1 MQSAMTS
8 FDIAAIVDELDNRLK
23 GAKVIN
29 VYHLPEANAVFL
41 RLRLSGMTDLLV
53 LQAARRMCCTD
64 FAIRMPEKPSQFAM
78 DLRRRLAGGIVE
90 GISQIGFDRIA
101 SIKLKVGQTHLELLV
116 EMMPR
121 GNILL
126 NEGGVIERVLFRRA
140 MRDRRVARGEAYK
153 PPPSNT
159 IHPDELVVE
168 DMAPLL
174 RSEERMGHLLAKKL
188 GYGPPYADEIC
199 VRAGM
204 RPDDVATSI
213 APSGAG
219 RILESARLVYKLAR
233 DRASPRLYRDPAG
246 QLVGFSSFELLTRSG
261 DPSKEYPTMNQLVDD
276 YYVELEAVEAR
287 MRREEVSRKED
298 EMASRATERMRQT
311 AQLMLERAKG
321 LREEGEIIFNN
332 LSDIRDLV
340 DAAKSGMAEARSY
353 GKAKLLEV
361 AGGRERVVRIEVSG
375 RGLEL
380 PLRRDPSKTASSL
393 FEEAKRLEGDYGR
406 ISGKIS
412 AHGKRVKAEGHPEE
426 EATKPERRARKAWYE
441 NYKWFT
447 SSDGI
452 MVVCGKDASSNEALI
467 RRYAKSEN
475 PIFHSDVSGAPFV
488 LVMSDADATPQ
499 GTLDEAAQMAA
510 SHTTWAWQAG
520 YASLDV
526 FWVKASQLSKSPP
539 SGEYLTRGSFMVRGK
554 KNYFRGTRLALAVAV
569 VGTGGKIEVV
579 VAPVGA
585 VSSKTATYVVITPG
599 THERAR
605 LASEI
610 KEGLL
615 KLAPEGER
623 AGVRTL
629 RLEEI
634 IAALPAKN
642 AQMTKPIKA

>member
-1 MQSAMTS
+1 MTS
-8 FDIAAIVDELDNRLK
+8 FDIAAIVDELGKRLK

-29 VYHLPEANAVFL
+29 VYHLPDANAVFL
-41 RLRLSGMTDLLV
+41 RLRLSGTTDLLV

-64 FAIRMPEKPSQFAM
+64 FAIKMPEKPSQFAM
-78 DLRRRLAGGIVE
+78 GLRRRLAGGIVE
-90 GISQIGFDRIA
+90 GVSQIGFDRIA
-101 SIKLKVGQTHLELLV
+101 SIRLKVGQTHLELLV

-121 GNILL
+121 GNIVLA
-126 NEGGVIERVLFRRA
+126 EKGVIERVLFRRV
-140 MRDRRVARGEAYK
+140 MRDRRVARGEDYR

-168 DMAPLL
+168 DVAPLL
-174 RSEERMGHLLAKKL
+174 RSEEMVGHLLAKKL

-204 RPDDVATSI
+204 RPDDVALSI
-213 APSGAG
+213 AASGAG
-219 RILESARLVYKLAR
+219 QIVESARLVYKLAR
-233 DRASPRLYRDPAG
+233 DRASPRLYRDAAG
-246 QLVGFSSFELLTRSG
+246 QLVGFSPFELLTRSG
-261 DPSKEYPTMNQLVDD
+261 DSAKEYPTLNQLVDD
-276 YYVELEAVEAR
+276 YYVELEAIEAR
-287 MRREEVSRKED
+287 TRREEMSRKEG
-298 EMASRATERMRQT
+298 ERASRATERMRQT
-311 AQLMLERAKG
+311 AELMLERAKG

-332 LSDIRDLV
+332 LGDIRELV
-340 DAAKSGMAEARSY
+340 DAARSGMVEARSY
-353 GKAKLLEV
+353 GNARLLEI
-361 AGGRERVVRIEVSG
+361 AGGRERVARIEVSG

-406 ISGKIS
+406 ISVKIS
-412 AHGKRVKAEGHPEE
+412 AQGQGVKVEGHPE
-426 EATKPERRARKAWYE
+426 EATKPERRVRKAWYE

-452 MVVCGKDASSNEALI
+452 MVVCGKDASTNEALI
-467 RRYAKSEN
+467 RKYARSEN
-475 PIFHSDVSGAPFV
+475 PIFHADVSGAPFV
-488 LVMSDADATPQ
+488 LVMSDAGATPK

-510 SHTTWAWQAG
+510 SNTTWAWQAG

-539 SGEYLTRGSFMVRGK
+539 SGEYLTRGSFVVRGK

-569 VGTGGKIEVV
+569 IGADGNIDVV
-579 VAPVGA
+579 VAPIGA
-585 VSSKTATYVVITPG
+585 ISSKTATYVVITPG
-599 THERAR
+599 TNEGAK

-610 KEGLL
+610 KERLM

-623 AGVRTL
+623 EGVRAL
-629 RLEEI
+629 GLEKM

-642 AQMTKPIKA
+642 GSMLR